1 MSLSK
6 EQILL
11 EYAKCIND
19 TPYALKTYLQTYDN
33 TQSKYVPL
41 ELFNDQVT
49 LVKDYDTCEENIA
62 LKYRQAGVST
72 VTSAWASKRLVF
84 AKKSKP
90 EKILIIANK
99 MDTAQEM
106 GNKVRAF
113 VDQWPSWLGVSFS
126 VEKNSQRHF
135 KLTNGCEVK
144 AVATS
149 KDALRG
155 YTPTILIF
163 DEAAYINADEDFWS
177 ACMASLSTGGKVI
190 VISTPNGFDP
200 IYYSIFS
207 QAIKGMNDFRI
218 TEMYWFRDPR
228 YSKDLKLIKC
238 NDIVHYMLNRGDYN
252 DSEIILDYSN
262 IKVENRDFQEIK
274 LKIENEG
281 YKPYSSWFEAMAK
294 KLKFDKRKISQE
306 LECNFLGSGDS
317 VIPPETMKKIKETYI
332 KEPENKFMGGAIW
345 QWKEP
350 VEGHR
355 YIMGVDVSR
364 GDSEDFSTI
373 SIIDFDAREQV
384 LEYIGKV
391 PPDVLAEIAFKWAT
405 MYNSFIVTDI
415 TGGMGVSTSRK
426 LQELGYKNL
435 YIDGVNPADKWKWDP
450 KSQDKIPGIN
460 FNSKRVLI
468 IQAFEEALRFD
479 FALRSQ
485 RLFNEL
491 NTFVYV
497 NGRPDHQKGQHDDL
511 IMAFAM
517 AVFVGETSF
526 AQLEKATEQTKAM
539 LESWTTE
546 KNTFKDSSQNFN
558 PGLPANVYNNMNYG
572 RQEVTKSDY
581 EKYLWL
587 FGGGR
592 V

>member
-113 VDQWPSWLGVSFS
+113 VDQWPSWLGVTFS

-252 DSEIILDYSN
+252 DSEITLDYSN

-281 YKPYSSWFEAMAK
+281 YKPYSSWFESMAK

-317 VIPPETMKKIKETYI
+317 VIPPETMKKIKENYI

-558 PGLPANVYNNMNYG
+558 PGLPANTYNNMNYG

-587 FGGGR
+587 FGGRR